1 MNESLQRWRE
11 DFLREPD
18 SAFDRLVRGVVPLGA
33 AGQLS
38 FGEILDG
45 LFEPGD
51 PILDT
56 AAANWLGKRILGTIP
71 DGSTLN
77 RWVLVLEE
85 YFRGIAAMEL
95 PKTGEVLR
103 RQHKRLRLWL
113 SGFYEGPDRDPEGSY
128 LLALARAQADQQFS
142 TLWRRLVLGEEMTG
156 RSYLAIGIL
165 GFRKMPEQDGRESSD
180 VPEGLLQALVE
191 LSKQSGTGKAKWTQT
206 MRSLFATY
214 RRSERYWVEHL
225 APLLPHY
232 QQQSSARDWLSGLL
246 PEIPRWRPP
255 AFGSQVNLQRASKV
269 SYEVVQSWVTRVRK
283 NSEVCST
290 PEFSA
295 FLDHHRAYAETTGDP
310 EYINKTFNNL
320 ATSIIRKDGGRP
332 AIAVSLI
339 EEALRFAPWDPR
351 NWISYAIVLNAA
363 HRADEAIAALWN
375 ARHRFAFEPFIRNEL
390 GRLLRENGDLSAS
403 EGVFREAVSHF
414 PGDVVCRTGLA
425 ETLRAMSRLDEA
437 REVYAQACRD
447 FPSNHFCRNGLAE
460 TLREMQLLD
469 EAHKVY
475 QQACRD
481 FPNDNICRSGLADL
495 LIDLNEIDEAE
506 SIYREDLRIDGF
518 NRYARSGLARVLSIR
533 SARNGSLELRDEAKE
548 ILQGLADE
556 GVHSAK
562 SGLRAFD
569 GQWERAR
576 IDPSVTF
583 RRDTN
588 DRQPQARQEPNS
600 SALTEMSVAELLG
613 RAMIALWQ
621 AERADDEPLRSSLCA
636 HATNLLDIPEEKIDD
651 DLLAAFVETRG
662 LVLLASG
669 DAQRARA
676 YFEEQILHYGRG
688 GWIGVRLGEQRV
700 RILLGERTDDEDNA
714 AAPMSQSARFALY
727 VAMVIQKLSFDPQE
741 SAVQTLLKCLYP
753 DVAKFATRART
764 DALGGL
770 SIESGEAMLG
780 AFLQTRWFRPAGI
793 QTVDDLE
800 RPDALSA
807 VVERIIST
815 RIDTFDVISNS
826 TMALAA

>member
-33 AGQLS
+33 ACQLS
-38 FGEILDG
+38 FGEILNG
-45 LFEPGD
+45 LFEPCD
-51 PILDT
+51 AILDT

-77 RWVLVLEE
+77 RWILVLDE

-95 PKTGEVLR
+95 PKTGEILR

-113 SGFYEGPDRDPEGSY
+113 NGFYEGPDRDPEGTY

-165 GFRKMPEQDGRESSD
+165 GFRKMPEHDGRESSD

-191 LSKQSGTGKAKWTQT
+191 LAEKSGTGKAKWTQT
-206 MRSLFATY
+206 IRSLFATY
-214 RRSERYWVEHL
+214 GRSERYWVEHF
-225 APLLPHY
+225 APLLPNY
-232 QQQSSARDWLSGLL
+232 QTQSNARDWFSALL
-246 PEIPRWRPP
+246 PGIQRWRPP
-255 AFGSQVNLQRASKV
+255 AFGSQVPLQRAPKV
-269 SYEVVQSWVTRVRK
+269 SYDVVQTWISRIRK
-283 NSEVCST
+283 NPELCST
-290 PEFSA
+290 PEFSV
-295 FLDHHRAYAETTGDP
+295 FLDQHRAYAEATGDS

-320 ATSIIRKDGGRP
+320 ATSIIRKNSGRV

-339 EEALRFAPWDPR
+339 EEALRFAPCDPR

-363 HRADEAIAALWN
+363 HRVEEAIAALWK

-390 GRLLRENGDLSAS
+390 GRLLRENGDLPTS

-414 PGDVVCRTGLA
+414 PGDVVCRAGLA

-437 REVYAQACRD
+437 HEVYALACRD
-447 FPSNHFCRNGLAE
+447 FPSNHFFRNGLAE
-460 TLREMQLLD
+460 TLRAMQRLD
-469 EAHKVY
+469 EARKVY
-475 QQACRD
+475 EQACQD
-481 FPNDNICRSGLADL
+481 FPDDEVCQGGLADL
-495 LIDLNEIDEAE
+495 LIDLNQLDEAE
-506 SIYREDLRIDGF
+506 RIYREALMTSGF
-518 NRYARSGLARVLSIR
+518 NLYAKSGLARVLSIR
-533 SARNGSLELRDEAKE
+533 SARNEDLKLRDEAKG

-556 GVHSAK
+556 GLPSAK

-576 IDPSVTF
+576 NDPSITF

-588 DRQPQARQEPNS
+588 DRQPQARREPDS
-600 SALTEMSVAELLG
+600 SALTEMSVAERLG
-613 RAMIALWQ
+613 RAMITLWQ
-621 AERADDEPLRSSLCA
+621 AERAADAPLRSSLCA
-636 HATNLLDIPEEKIDD
+636 HATILLDVPEETIDD

-669 DAQRARA
+669 DAQMARA

-688 GWIGVRLGEQRV
+688 SWIGVRLGEQRV
-700 RILLGERTDDEDNA
+700 QILLGERIDADDNA
-714 AAPMSQSARFALY
+714 APPPCPKVLVSHCMW
-727 VAMVIQKLSFDPQE
+727 
-741 SAVQTLLKCLYP
+741 
-753 DVAKFATRART
+753 
-764 DALGGL
+764 
-770 SIESGEAMLG
+770 
-780 AFLQTRWFRPAGI
+780 RW
-793 QTVDDLE
+793 
-800 RPDALSA
+800 
-807 VVERIIST
+807 
-815 RIDTFDVISNS
+815 
-826 TMALAA
+826 